1 MIFQISK
8 KFNAIIFQRCNDL
21 FSKSSKIKWD
31 LIVTHFPKIRK
42 LEPIHLVF
50 QIFQKL
56 FIPKIRKIHI
66 SRSSLVETIKE
77 RAEKFGKVII
87 EEGARCEKKKVCGAA
102 TGAVSQ

>member
-1 MIFQISK
+1 MR
-8 KFNAIIFQRCNDL
+8 FNHDP
-21 FSKSSKIKWD
+21 FSKDSKTRTISFSKYSKN
-31 LIVTHFPKIRK
+31 F
-42 LEPIHLVF
+42 EE
-50 QIFQKL
+50 L
-56 FIPKIRKIHI
+56 FIPKIHKIHI